1 MMFLLFLKIIRGI
14 SFFKKPPSGGR
25 PPNESIETRKSITFV
40 GDKLTIFKKLIDFML
55 IEWQRRKIK
64 VLNRRYKANKAN
76 PAFWEKKLAAKI
88 QPMWDMDEY
97 ANIFRILVWLRPPH
111 PPIITE
117 IILDTNRISLMIL
130 EFKEIIKK
138 NGAIF
143 CQHAIRS
150 PSRNVTPLN
159 TSGNQKWQGA
169 KPSLIIRAREI
180 IEWGSKPSVKFISHD
195 LVNQRL
201 RIAPFRRRA
210 ALKA

>member
-1 MMFLLFLKIIRGI
+1 
-14 SFFKKPPSGGR
+14 
-25 PPNESIETRKSITFV
+25 
-40 GDKLTIFKKLIDFML
+40 ML

-64 VLNRRYKANKAN
+64 VLNRRYRVNKAI

-88 QPMWDMDEY
+88 QPMWDIDEY
-97 ANIFRILVWLRPPH
+97 AKIFRTLVWFRPPH

-117 IILDTNRISLMIL
+117 IILDIKRISFIIL
-130 EFKEIIKK
+130 EFNERIKK

-143 CQHAIRS
+143 CQHAIKR
-150 PSRNVTPLN
+150 PSRNVTPLS

-180 IEWGSKPSVKFISHD
+180 IEWGSKPSVKFMFHD
-195 LVNQRL
+195 LVNQRF
-201 RIAPFRRRA
+201 RMAPFRRRA